1 MGLGKTVQTIA
12 FLAWLNHQSK
22 GKIICDETDSNGGNS
37 DDSDL
42 DDEENVL
49 SKSSP
54 IQRPHLIVVPASVLN
69 NWINEFK
76 KFAPHMKGEHHF
88 RCVFLFTQR
97 TVSLYLYQ
105 IIQF

>member
-1 MGLGKTVQTIA
+1 MQTIA

-42 DDEENVL
+42 DDEEHVL

-88 RCVFLFTQR
+88 RCVFYYFSER
-97 TVSLYLYQ
+97 TVSLCLYQ